1 MYKQDK
7 YIYGFLIIFA
17 ISFLFYIYYRNDKA
31 NNEFYQKE
39 IHYEIKSVQKTTDGF
54 YLIGIENAI
63 IPLGLHGDCIDTI
76 YCGDSIIKY
85 SCSNEIIIKRK
96 KEGFNAHKYDCSN

>member
-1 MYKQDK
+1 MKNRQ
-7 YIYGFLIIFA
+7 IYFWMFLAICA
-17 ISFLFYIYYRNDKA
+17 ISFVFYNFYRNDKA
-31 NNEFYQKE
+31 NYEFYQEE

-54 YLIGIENAI
+54 YLIGIENEI

-85 SCSNEIIIKRK
+85 PFSNEIIIKHK
-96 KEGFNAHKYDCSN
+96 KEGYKAHKYDCSN